1 MWHLNKKEEGW
12 LAQYVAAKKIASW
25 VESCWT
31 GSNKHG
37 FFASAQAQH
46 CPASAGCMAVT
57 HCSRFSFL
65 LCLTIAKSSTR
76 VLSFSFQALC
86 IHIPP
91 HKDNVHQVTQ
101 LDKGSVHSLVS
112 LQSTS
117 ACVSKHH
124 ILVTHTLT
132 LLCTFDLPH
141 SITCRILVQTSN
153 SSTIANTHHVWNQ
166 YWWEP
171 TTEQSSEEVKLSWC
185 KVKRCGCSFFVFKG
199 ASWSQQC
206 HFSNSGEAEEE
217 ID

>member
-1 MWHLNKKEEGW
+1 M
-12 LAQYVAAKKIASW
+12 QYVTAKKRLLELSHAELSATKMASLRQTQDW
-25 VESCWT
+25 
-31 GSNKHG
+31 
-37 FFASAQAQH
+37 H
-46 CPASAGCMAVT
+46 CLESAGCMAAI
-57 HCSRFSFL
+57 HCSRFNML
-65 LCLTIAKSSTR
+65 IRLIIANTSTR